1 VTKLVRKML
10 GLGILAA
17 IGYAI
22 WRAFQSRSQPS
33 TITWEHQPFP
43 YPPQPQPAP
52 QHTESAVSGVGA
64 SGLAATALDATD
76 GACPTTHP
84 IKAKLASGIYHV
96 PGGATY
102 DRTRADRCYV
112 DTAAA
117 EADGLRPA
125 KR

>member
-1 VTKLVRKML
+1 MTKLVRKML

-43 YPPQPQPAP
+43 YPPQPQAAP
-52 QHTESAVSGVGA
+52 PHEESAGA
-64 SGLAATALDATD
+64 GADGLVATAVDATD
-76 GACPTTHP
+76 GACPATHP
-84 IKAKLASGIYHV
+84 IKAKLASGIYHA
-96 PGGATY
+96 PGGAAY

-112 DTAAA
+112 DAAAA
-117 EADGLRPA
+117 EADGLRPP

>member
-1 VTKLVRKML
+1 MTKLVRRTLK
-10 GLGILAA
+10 LGILTG

-43 YPPQPQPAP
+43 YPPQPQPTQP
-52 QHTESAVSGVGA
+52 RTEQAASGV
-64 SGLAATALDATD
+64 SATGWADATD
-76 GACPTTHP
+76 GACPATHP

-96 PGGATY
+96 PGGANY
-102 DRTRADRCYV
+102 DRARADRCYV

>member
-1 VTKLVRKML
+1 MKKLVRRML
-10 GLGILAA
+10 KLGVLAG

-43 YPPQPQPAP
+43 YPPQPQPTQP
-52 QHTESAVSGVGA
+52 PTEQAASGV
-64 SGLAATALDATD
+64 SATGLDATD
-76 GACPTTHP
+76 GACPATHP

-96 PGGATY
+96 PGGANY

-112 DTAAA
+112 DAAAA
-117 EADGLRPA
+117 EVDGLRPA